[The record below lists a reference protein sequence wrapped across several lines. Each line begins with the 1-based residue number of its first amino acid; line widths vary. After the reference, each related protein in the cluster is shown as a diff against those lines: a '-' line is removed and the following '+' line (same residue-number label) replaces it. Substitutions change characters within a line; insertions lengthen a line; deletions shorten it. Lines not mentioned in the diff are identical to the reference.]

1 MKLTLLPLLMLA
13 TQASPVDAGELLVG
27 NKSDATVWRLDLDDG
42 TRLGAVDTG
51 PGPHEIAMAPGTGVA
66 IVANYGDTTPGNSLT
81 VIDTASGK
89 IARTIDL
96 GEHRRPHGARFLPD
110 GRRALVTTEGSASL
124 LLVDVAAGR
133 VERAIDVG
141 GGGGHMVALSGDGD
155 TAFVSKIAAGT
166 VVRVDLGS
174 GETLEKPAGA
184 GAEGIA
190 VHADGSVWVTN
201 REDGSVTVHDPDT
214 LEIRHVLPSEGFP
227 IRVAFTADG
236 RHALVT
242 NARAGNLAVFDTA
255 THERIATVELA
266 EAGREYEDTMLGK
279 AALPIGVV
287 VDPDE
292 PRAYVAISGAD
303 QIAVVDT
310 REWRVV
316 ERWPT
321 GDEPD
326 AMAIVPGAQD

>member
-1 MKLTLLPLLMLA
+1 MKLALLPLLILA
-13 TQASPVDAGELLVG
+13 TQAFPADAAELLVG
-27 NKSDATVWRLDLDDG
+27 NKSGASVWRLDLDDG
-42 TRLGAVDTG
+42 TRLGTVDTD
-51 PGPHEIAMAPGTGVA
+51 PGPHEIAVAPGTGLA
-66 IVANYGDTTPGNSLT
+66 IVANYGDGAPGHSLT
-81 VIDTASGK
+81 VVDTGSGGAS
-89 IARTIDL
+89 RTIDL
-96 GEHRRPHGARFLPD
+96 GEHHRPHGARFLPD
-110 GRRALVTTEGSASL
+110 GRRALVTTEGSGSL
-124 LLVDVAAGR
+124 LLVDVPAGR

-141 GGGGHMVALSGDGD
+141 GGGGHMVAVSGDGE

-166 VVRVDLGS
+166 VVRVDLDS
-174 GETLEKPAGA
+174 GRTLEKPAGA

-190 VHADGSVWVTN
+190 VHAGGDVWVTN

-255 THERIATVELA
+255 TRERIATVELA
-266 EAGREYEDTMLGK
+266 EPGREYEDTMLGK

-287 VDPDE
+287 AGPDGS
-292 PRAYVAISGAD
+292 RAYVAISGAD

-310 REWRVV
+310 RRWRVV

-326 AMAIVPGAQD
+326 AMAIVP